1 MITNRIL
8 FAESGA
14 TMPLFPFFQYGSYLL
29 DAIFS
34 LIAVTMLVQLHKS
47 ISRWGLRTENQT
59 EMKKGGWS
67 TPDNLP
73 PKNFLDNQFAFL
85 SNIYLIIAFVPFL
98 FGFFVTVLSRYQNDR
113 FKEPEYWTL
122 IFGFITSLS
131 IIFLYTFCFKTQIDG
146 LLKYLSEYIAQFDL
160 NNAEFHSG
168 KIDELEEKNKEL
180 ENQLKD
186 FKNSQLPLEPVNLPS
201 SEGDAGSGVRMGLR
215 PPC

>member
-8 FAESGA
+8 FAESGT
-14 TMPLFPFFQYGSYLL
+14 TMPLFPFFQYGSYFL

-59 EMKKGGWS
+59 EMKKGGGS

-73 PKNFLDNQFAFL
+73 QNFLDNQFAFL
-85 SNIYLIIAFVPFL
+85 SNTYLIIAIMPFL

-146 LLKYLSEYIAQFDL
+146 LLRYLSQYISQFKL
-160 NNAEFHSG
+160 NNDEESSR
-168 KIDELEEKNKEL
+168 KIDELEKENKKL

-186 FKNSQLPLEPVNLPS
+186 FKNSQLPLDPVNLPRT
-201 SEGDAGSGVRMGLR
+201 EEDAGSGVRMGLR